1 MDTFQKKPMNSTLF
15 LSVKETRRQG
25 VFLKR
30 IGTLLCEGFSLKE
43 AVGFLFTI
51 ADDKQKNWLTS
62 IEKSVYSGHHLHSA
76 LIQIGFSERVCT
88 QIYLSTIH
96 GRFSETVRT
105 AGEQLIVSAKR
116 RKRIQAI
123 VQYPIMLILFITIML
138 FSMRFILMPH
148 IQSIVSPDELLV
160 GVGTRLIISTVY
172 TAPYWIVGLLGF
184 LSISLLLFQFMIKNL
199 TVIEK
204 LNLYCKN
211 KLVSIY
217 IQLYWTQFYA
227 FEWSQLLKS
236 NCSLIEIVH
245 LLQKD
250 ETSKLSREVGRHLEQ
265 EMRKGESFQEALA
278 GFGFLKSEIGEIV
291 RHSELTGRLG
301 SELMLYASECE
312 EELNQKIENTM
323 EKIQPIVF
331 VVVALMIIAIYAA
344 LLLPTFSIMEG
355 L

>member
-1 MDTFQKKPMNSTLF
+1 MVTFQKKPMNSTLF
-15 LSVKETRRQG
+15 LSVKETRQHG
-25 VFLKR
+25 LFLKR

-51 ADDKQKNWLTS
+51 ADGKQKNWLTS
-62 IEKSVYSGHHLHSA
+62 IEKSVYSGHTLHSA
-76 LIQIGFSERVCT
+76 LIKIGYSERICT

-96 GRFSETVRT
+96 GHFSETVRM
-105 AGEQLIVSAKR
+105 AGEQLIESAKR

-138 FSMRFILMPH
+138 FSMRFVLMPH
-148 IQSIVSPDELLV
+148 IQSIVSPDELSV
-160 GVGTRLIISTVY
+160 GVGTKLIISTVY
-172 TAPYWIVGLLGF
+172 TAPYWIVSLLGLL
-184 LSISLLLFQFMIKNL
+184 SVSLLLFQFMTKNL

-211 KLVSIY
+211 KIISVY
-217 IQLYWTQFYA
+217 IQLYWTQFYS

-245 LLQKD
+245 LLQED
-250 ETSKLSREVGRHLEQ
+250 ETSKLSREVGSHLEQ
-265 EMRKGESFQEALA
+265 EMRKGHSFQEALTDL
-278 GFGFLKSEIGEIV
+278 GFLKPEIGEIV
-291 RHSELTGRLG
+291 RHGELTGRLG

-312 EELNQKIENTM
+312 EELNQRIETMM